1 MFLKKIKLAG
11 FKSFVDPTTLN
22 FPGKLS
28 AVVGPNGSGKS
39 NIIDAV
45 SWVMGEN
52 SMKYLRGEVLT
63 DVIFNGSTAR
73 KPVGQASI
81 ELVFDN
87 QDGAIGGEYS
97 NYAEISIKRVL
108 TRDSDSTYYL
118 NNSPCRRRDIL
129 DIFSGTGLGPRSYS
143 IIGQNMVS
151 RIVDSKPDDMRA
163 YLEEAAGISKYKD
176 RRRETELRIQ
186 HTKDNLARV
195 NDLRSELD
203 RQLTQLKRQA
213 SDAERYKTLKEQ
225 ERLVKSQWYAM
236 QWQQLNEQL
245 THYTLTIQQE
255 ETAQEGYQSEFTSI
269 ETMLEQKR
277 QEQRTA
283 SDAFQDV
290 QRRYYAV
297 GNEIGRIEQDLVHQQ
312 ERQQQLEGDLKQV
325 DHDCQEACGQL
336 EEVKDELQDLN
347 QEILQLEPEWEQA
360 VTSSRQAVQ
369 QLSQAERDS
378 QAWQAKWDG
387 FHQQT
392 MKVSQQVEVEQ
403 AQIQHLQQK
412 LQGIQQQL
420 SKIQQE
426 QSLLNFSQ
434 LDNEIQEFVKQLQ
447 ETESQLEEYEAQF
460 EQLKEQITTL
470 QGERQHATIHLDQ
483 VRSELQKLRGKQAS
497 VEALQQAALGQR
509 DNPALKWLT
518 QHALD
523 KNPRLAQGIE
533 VEKGWELAVE
543 KVLGP
548 YLQAVCVDQLASVS
562 KDLVNFTEGQLL
574 AFACQGNQG
583 VVGTRLQGSKNATK
597 LLDKVTSTLPIHSIL
612 NEVYVAETQQEALD
626 LLPTLED
633 SESVITREGI
643 WFSPTWLRV
652 SHDKDPTAGVLQR
665 EQELKHLHV
674 SIIELEERQNELED
688 QLGHQQEKLS
698 QLEQNRDLLQQTINQ
713 SHARLAEGVAQQK
726 ARQEKL
732 SELKRKAEQLMREKE
747 EYLQQEKQAAAELEN
762 RSETLATAKNI
773 KEGFDSEREGLIA
786 ERENARTRLQE
797 AREHTDQ
804 SKEQAH
810 QLEIRLQSAKSQQG
824 TLRQTFERMQTQLA
838 SLEERK
844 QTLEKDLEQA
854 QPLENLKETLANTL
868 DKHLAL
874 EAELTTAR
882 VAMETLE
889 QELDQLDK
897 KRHQVEQNSNRLRS
911 NLETLRLDSQS
922 LKLKSESLVEHI
934 KEIGFALEEALKDL
948 PNEANIEEWQTQ
960 CEKLANKISR
970 LGSINLIAVEEY
982 ATCQERKQYLDKQ
995 YEDLQASLMTLEN
1008 AIAKIDRETR
1018 VRFKETFDKINERF
1032 KELFPLVFGGGHAAL
1047 ELTDENLLEAG
1058 VAVMACPPGK
1068 RNSSIHLLSGGEK
1081 SMTAIALIFS
1091 IFHLNPSPLCLLD
1104 EVDAALDDMNVS
1116 RFCDLVKKMSEKT
1129 QFVFI
1134 SHNKLAIEMAHHL
1147 IGITMHEPGVSR
1159 LVSVDVEEAIR
1170 FATAS

>member
-97 NYAEISIKRVL
+97 KYAEISIKRVL

-163 YLEEAAGISKYKD
+163 YLEEAAGISKYKE

-186 HTKDNLARV
+186 HTKENLARV

-225 ERLVKSQWYAM
+225 ERVTKSQWYAI
-236 QWQQLNEQL
+236 QWRQLDAQYVQ
-245 THYTLTIQQE
+245 YTLNIKQE
-255 ETAQEGYQSEFTSI
+255 ETAQEGYQTELVSI
-269 ETMLEQKR
+269 ETTLEQKR
-277 QEQRTA
+277 LDQRAASETYQE
-283 SDAFQDV
+283 V
-290 QRRYYAV
+290 QRRYYAM
-297 GNEIGRIEQDLVHQQ
+297 GNEIARIEQDLVHQQ
-312 ERQQQLEGDLKQV
+312 ERQQQLEGDFKQV
-325 DHDCQEACGQL
+325 GKDWQEASDQL
-336 EEVKDELQDLN
+336 EEVKDELQELT
-347 QEILQLEPEWEQA
+347 QEISQLEPEWQETVIA
-360 VTSSRQAVQ
+360 SRQAVQ
-369 QLSQAERDS
+369 QLAQAEKNS
-378 QAWQAKWDG
+378 QAWQVQWDA

-392 MKVSQQVEVEQ
+392 MKVNQQVEVEQ
-403 AQIQHLQQK
+403 ARIQHLQQK
-412 LQGIQQQL
+412 LQSIQHQQ

-426 QSLLNFSQ
+426 QSAINFSE
-434 LDNEIQEFVKQLQ
+434 LDNEIESLIQQLQ
-447 ETESQLEEYEAQF
+447 ETESQLEEYEQQF
-460 EQLKEQITTL
+460 DEVKEQITVL
-470 QGERQHATIHLDQ
+470 QGERQQASVHLDQ

-509 DNPALKWLT
+509 DLPALKWLS

-533 VEKGWELAVE
+533 VEKDWELAAE

-548 YLQAVCVDQLASVS
+548 YLQAVCVDQLDSISNQIA
-562 KDLVNFTEGQLL
+562 DFNEGQLL
-574 AFACQGNQG
+574 AFANQSHRG
-583 VVGTRLQGSKNATK
+583 KVSTPGSGTAQK
-597 LLDKVTSTLPIHSIL
+597 LLDKIRSTLPIHSL
-612 NEVYVAETQQEALD
+612 LQGVYVAETHQEALA
-626 LLPTLED
+626 LLPSLDD
-633 SESVITREGI
+633 SESVITREGV
-643 WFSPTWLRV
+643 WLSPTWFRV
-652 SHDKDPTAGVLQR
+652 SHEKDPMAGVLQR
-665 EQELKHLHV
+665 EQELKQLNAG
-674 SIIELEERQNELED
+674 ILALEEQQSEIEE
-688 QLGHQQEKLS
+688 QLSLQQEKLA
-698 QLEQNRDLLQQTINQ
+698 QLEQSRERLRQTLNQ
-713 SHARLAEGVAQQK
+713 YHARMAEVTAQQK
-726 ARQEKL
+726 ARQERL
-732 SELKRKAEQLMREKE
+732 SELKEKAEHLTQERE
-747 EYLQQEKQAAAELEN
+747 EYTQQENQTEVELQKI
-762 RSETLATAKNI
+762 RDSLASAKSI
-773 KEGFDSEREGLIA
+773 KDSFDAEREGLIV
-786 ERENARTRLQE
+786 ERESARNLLQE
-797 AREHTDQ
+797 ARQNTDQ
-804 SKEQAH
+804 TKEQAH
-810 QLEIRLQSAKSQQG
+810 QLEIRLQSSKSQQG
-824 TLRQTFERMQTQLA
+824 ALKQNLERMQSQLSA
-838 SLEERK
+838 LEERK
-844 QTLEKDLEQA
+844 QALEKELETVA
-854 QPLENLKETLANTL
+854 PLENLKETLAHTL
-868 DKHLAL
+868 EKHMAI
-874 EAELTTAR
+874 EAELNAAR
-882 VAMETLE
+882 GAMEMLE
-889 QELDQLDK
+889 QALENLDK
-897 KRHQVEQNSNRLRS
+897 QRHLADQGINRVRTQ
-911 NLETLRLDSQS
+911 LETLRLDSQS
-922 LKLKSESLVEHI
+922 IKLKEETLQDYV
-934 KEIGFALEEALKDL
+934 KEIGFALEEVLKEL
-948 PNEANIEEWQTQ
+948 PAEANAEQWQAE
-960 CEKLANKISR
+960 CEKLANRINR

-995 YEDLQASLMTLEN
+995 FEDLQASLMTLEN

-1018 VRFKETFDKINERF
+1018 ARFKETFDKINERF

-1047 ELTDENLLEAG
+1047 ELTDENLLESG

-1116 RFCDLVKKMSEKT
+1116 RFCELVKKMSDKT

-1159 LVSVDVEEAIR
+1159 LVSVDVEEALS

>member
-11 FKSFVDPTTLN
+11 FKSFVDPTTLQ

-87 QDGAIGGEYS
+87 QSGAIGGEYGQ
-97 NYAEISIKRVL
+97 YAEISIKRVL

-118 NNSPCRRRDIL
+118 NNTPCRRRDIL

-213 SDAERYKTLKEQ
+213 GDAERYKTLKQQ
-225 ERLVKSQWYAM
+225 ERIVKSQWYGI
-236 QWQQLNEQL
+236 QWQQLDAHLVQ
-245 THYTLTIQQE
+245 TTLKIQQE
-255 ETAQEGYQSEFTSI
+255 ETAQEGCQSELVSI
-269 ETMLEQKR
+269 EASLEQKR

-283 SDAFQDV
+283 SETFQEV

-297 GNEIGRIEQDLVHQQ
+297 GSDIARIEQDLLHQQ
-312 ERQQQLEGDLKQV
+312 ERQQQLDNDLKKV
-325 DHDCQEACGQL
+325 GADWQEACDQL
-336 EEVKDELQDLN
+336 EEVKDELRELS
-347 QEILQLEPEWEQA
+347 QEVSQLEPEWAESSTQA
-360 VTSSRQAVQ
+360 RQAVQ
-369 QLSQAERDS
+369 QLAQAEQS
-378 QAWQAKWDG
+378 AQSWQTKWDG

-392 MKVSQQVEVEQ
+392 MKVNQQVEVEQ
-403 AQIQHLQQK
+403 ARIQHLQQK
-412 LQGIQQQL
+412 LESIRHQL
-420 SKIQQE
+420 EKIQQE
-426 QSLLNFSQ
+426 QDSVSFSD
-434 LDNEIQEFVKQLQ
+434 LDNEIQAFAKQLHETQNQLEDYEQQFDQVKQ
-447 ETESQLEEYEAQF
+447 
-460 EQLKEQITTL
+460 QITFV
-470 QGERQHATIHLDQ
+470 QGERQQAAVHLDQ
-483 VRSELQKLRGKQAS
+483 VRSELQQLRGKQAS

-509 DNPALKWLT
+509 DNPALKWLS

-523 KNPRLAQGIE
+523 KNPRLAQGIQ

-548 YLQAVCVDQLASVS
+548 YLQAVCVDQLTAVS
-562 KDLVNFTEGQLL
+562 DHLADFSEGQVL
-574 AFACQGNQG
+574 AFAKEGKQGG
-583 VVGTRLQGSKNATK
+583 ETSSFSKKAEK
-597 LLDKVTSTLPIHSIL
+597 LLDKLTSSLPIHSLL
-612 NEVYVAETQQEALD
+612 NAVYVAETQKAALA
-626 LLPTLED
+626 LVPHLAEH
-633 SESVITREGI
+633 ESVITREGV
-643 WFSPTWLRV
+643 WLSPTWFRV
-652 SHDKDPTAGVLQR
+652 SRDKDPTAGVLQR
-665 EQELKHLHV
+665 EQELKHLQQ
-674 SIIELEERQNELED
+674 SILELEERQNEIEG
-688 QLGHQQEKLS
+688 QLSQQQENLT
-698 QLEQNRDLLQQTINQ
+698 QLEVNREQLQQMLNQ
-713 SHARLAEGVAQQK
+713 HHARLSEVAAQQK
-726 ARQEKL
+726 AKQERL
-732 SELKRKAEQLMREKE
+732 NEVKRKAEQLAQEKE
-747 EYLQQEKQAAAELEN
+747 AYQGQENQAVTELETI
-762 RSETLATAKNI
+762 SESLASAKSM
-773 KEGFDSEREGLIA
+773 KERFDAEREGMIT
-786 ERENARTRLQE
+786 ERENARSRLQE
-797 AREHTDQ
+797 ARQDTDQ
-804 SKEQAH
+804 RKEEAH

-824 TLRQTFERMQTQLA
+824 AL
-838 SLEERK
+838 K
-844 QTLEKDLEQA
+844 QTLERMQAQLAALSDRKQGLEKDLAAA
-854 QPLENLKETLANTL
+854 QPLENLKETLAGTL
-868 DKHLAL
+868 DKHVAI
-874 EAELTTAR
+874 EAELNMAR
-882 VAMETLE
+882 GATEALE
-889 QELDQLDK
+889 QALEQLDK
-897 KRHQVEQNSNRLRS
+897 KGHQVEENSNQHRS
-911 NLETLRLDSQS
+911 NLETLRLDAQS
-922 LKLKSESLVEHI
+922 VKLKSETVQEHI
-934 KEIGFALEEALKDL
+934 KEIGLTLEEALQDL
-948 PNEANIEEWQTQ
+948 PPEANVDEWQAQ
-960 CEKLANKISR
+960 CEKLAQRITR

-1018 VRFKETFDKINERF
+1018 ARFKETFDKINERF

-1116 RFCDLVKKMSEKT
+1116 RFCELVKKMSEKT

-1159 LVSVDVEEAIR
+1159 LVTVDVEEAIR

>member
-1 MFLKKIKLAG
+1 MFLKKLKLAG

-97 NYAEISIKRVL
+97 KYAEISIKRVL

-118 NNSPCRRRDIL
+118 NNSACRRKDIL

-151 RIVDSKPDDMRA
+151 RFVDSKPDDMRA
-163 YLEEAAGISKYKD
+163 YLEEAAGISKYKE

-203 RQLTQLKRQA
+203 RQLSQLKRQA

-225 ERLVKSQWYAM
+225 ERVTKSQWYTI
-236 QWQQLNEQL
+236 QWKQLDAQL
-245 THYTLTIQQE
+245 VQYTLNIQQE
-255 ETAQEGYQSEFTSI
+255 ETAQEAYQSELITV
-269 ETMLEQKR
+269 ETALEQRR

-283 SDAFQDV
+283 SETFQEV

-297 GNEIGRIEQDLVHQQ
+297 GNEIARIEQDVVHQQ
-312 ERQQQLEGDLKQV
+312 ERQQQLEGDMKQV
-325 DHDCQEACGQL
+325 SNDWQEASDQL
-336 EEVKDELQDLN
+336 EEVKDELEELTM
-347 QEILQLEPEWEQA
+347 EITQLEPEWQEAVVASKQA
-360 VTSSRQAVQ
+360 VIDLA
-369 QLSQAERDS
+369 QAESSS
-378 QAWQAKWDG
+378 QSWQTKWDS

-392 MKVSQQVEVEQ
+392 MKVNQQVEVEQ
-403 AQIQHLQQK
+403 ARIHHLQQK
-412 LQGIQQQL
+412 LQTIKHQQ

-426 QSLLNFSQ
+426 QLAINFSE
-434 LDNEIQEFVKQLQ
+434 LDNEIQGFAKQLQ
-447 ETESQLEEYEAQF
+447 EVEGQLEEYEAQF
-460 EQLKEQITTL
+460 DEVKQQISTL
-470 QGERQHATIHLDQ
+470 QSERQQASVQLDQ

-509 DNPALKWLT
+509 DLPVLKWLA
-518 QHALD
+518 QHELD

-533 VEKGWELAVE
+533 VEKGWELAAE

-548 YLQAVCVDQLASVS
+548 YLQAVCVDQISSVS
-562 KDLVNFTEGQLL
+562 NKIDDFTEGQLL
-574 AFACQGNQG
+574 AFANQSSSTAEMIPG
-583 VVGTRLQGSKNATK
+583 GSSNAQK
-597 LLDKVTSTLPIHSIL
+597 LLDKVTSTLPIHSLLAGI
-612 NEVYVAETQQEALD
+612 YVVETRQEALD
-626 LLPTLED
+626 LLPGLNAN
-633 SESVITREGI
+633 ESVITRDGI
-643 WFSPTWLRV
+643 WLSSTWFRV
-652 SHDKDPTAGVLQR
+652 SNDKNPTAGVLQR
-665 EQELKHLHV
+665 EQELKQLHT
-674 SIIELEERQNELED
+674 SIIELEERQGEVEERLT
-688 QLGHQQEKLS
+688 QQQEQLA
-698 QLEQNRDLLQQTINQ
+698 QLEQTRDQLQQTLNQ
-713 SHARLAEGVAQQK
+713 YHARASEVLAQHK
-726 ARQEKL
+726 AKQERL
-732 SELKRKAEQLMREKE
+732 DELKQKAEQLTEEQE
-747 EYLQQEKQAAAELEN
+747 EYLLQENQTEAELQKIRTSLEGAQA
-762 RSETLATAKNI
+762 LKD
-773 KEGFDSEREGLIA
+773 GFDAEREDLLT
-786 ERENARTRLQE
+786 ERENARALLQE
-797 AREHTDQ
+797 ARQNTDQ
-804 SKEQAH
+804 TKELAH

-824 TLRQTFERMQTQLA
+824 AQ
-838 SLEERK
+838 K
-844 QTLEKDLEQA
+844 QTLERMQIQLTSLAERKQSLEKELETV
-854 QPLENLKETLANTL
+854 QPLENLKTTLANTL
-868 DKHLAL
+868 DKHMSI
-874 EAELTTAR
+874 ETELNTAR
-882 VAMETLE
+882 GTMETLE
-889 QELDQLDK
+889 QDLDK
-897 KRHQVEQNSNRLRS
+897 LDKQRHMVEQGINRVRS
-911 NLETLRLDSQS
+911 SLETLRLDSQS
-922 LKLKSESLVEHI
+922 LKLKEEALQEHI
-934 KEIGFALEEALKDL
+934 KEIGLTLEEVLKDL
-948 PNEANIEEWQTQ
+948 PPEANAEEWQTE
-960 CEKLANKISR
+960 CEKLAQRISR
-970 LGSINLIAVEEY
+970 LGAINLIAVEEY

-995 YEDLQASLMTLEN
+995 YEDLQSSLMTLEN

-1018 VRFKETFDKINERF
+1018 MRFKETFDKINERF
-1032 KELFPLVFGGGHAAL
+1032 KELFPIVFGGGHAAL
-1047 ELTDENLLEAG
+1047 ELTDENLLDAG
-1058 VAVMACPPGK
+1058 VVVMACPPGK

-1116 RFCDLVKKMSEKT
+1116 RFCDLVKKMSERT

-1147 IGITMHEPGVSR
+1147 IGVTMHEPGVSR
-1159 LVSVDVEEAIR
+1159 LVSVDVEEAISL
-1170 FATAS
+1170 ATA